1 MAGPGG
7 IALAD
12 VPDRVIAWIIDF
24 IIINVIGYILAAVL
38 GAVLTEQQQVILFGV
53 PTGVTVTQPSILGQV
68 IAVLLTIGVSAAY
81 FIFLWMQPKSQT
93 VGQMVMKLSVKD
105 AATGAHVSQSQAI
118 NRWLVLGLPAALYQ
132 FFHIIFI
139 LGFLVWLAVLGYYV
153 YLLITTAQSPTR
165 EGFHDKFAKTVVAKV
180 A

>member
-24 IIINVIGYILAAVL
+24 IIINVIGYILSAVL

-53 PTGVTVTQPSILGQV
+53 PTGVTITQPSLLGQL
-68 IAVLLTIGVSAAY
+68 IAVLLTVGVSAGY
-81 FIFLWMQPKSQT
+81 FIFLWLQPKGQT
-93 VGQMVMKLSVKD
+93 VGQMVMKLSVRD
-105 AATGAHVSQSQAI
+105 QATGSRINQSQAI
-118 NRWLVLGLPAALYQ
+118 NRWLILGLPAALYQ
-132 FFHIIFI
+132 FFHVIFI
-139 LGFLVWLAVLGYYV
+139 LGFLVWLAVLGFYI

-165 EGFHDKFAKTVVAKV
+165 QGLQDTFAKTVVAKV
-180 A
+180 P